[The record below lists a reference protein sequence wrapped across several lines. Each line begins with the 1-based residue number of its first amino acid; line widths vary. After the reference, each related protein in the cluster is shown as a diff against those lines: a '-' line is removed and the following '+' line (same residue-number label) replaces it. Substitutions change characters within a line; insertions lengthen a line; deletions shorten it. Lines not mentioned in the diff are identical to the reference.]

1 MTPNRIQQLDSETIG
16 HIAAG
21 EVVERPAQVVK
32 ELIENSLDAGSTSI
46 TVHLERGGFDRL
58 QVDDNGSGIHKGDL
72 SLALDRHAT
81 SKLQHHLDLA
91 AIHSLGFRGEALASI
106 GMVSRLEI
114 ASRPRD
120 EEGACVVM
128 EHGVKTDVQPIGM
141 QHGTRI
147 TVEGLFQN
155 TPARLAFQ
163 RRPET
168 ETTRVVDVVVSHALA
183 HPSTSFT
190 LKTAK
195 RTLLNVPATEDP
207 MDRLYDVLGAQAS
220 DLLPLTAPSSDNDA
234 PGEERWPGHIGTPD
248 ITRGKGADIHVL
260 INGRPVASGPFHQS
274 IRRGYKTRL
283 MQGRH
288 PVAVL
293 HLSCPAEDVDV
304 NVHPTKSEVR
314 LRHSWRVLERLERA
328 IAFSLEQVPTEPEA
342 GGAIPELRGL
352 DRGASSSVEG
362 LFKPT
367 TTLASASG
375 FQDEPRFVAK
385 TAAPPAWAVAASQQL
400 NLVGQEAE
408 EQEDAPKQR
417 PMSSS
422 PLGQAMLPTG
432 VNTPMA
438 SALSSAERTLHRHSG
453 TVTSTSPSQETP
465 LNGVLNE
472 LPPMEP
478 LAQFAN
484 SYILVQAGEELLIVD
499 QHALHERIRYERLR
513 YSGQQW
519 DPQARLE
526 PLDLELDPR
535 QDAVLEAQQ
544 ERLNSLGFHT
554 ERAATGWHLLAAP
567 QLIKPEAMRA
577 FFLDVLQDVAEDG
590 GPIETVEQKKDHIAF
605 MNACRG
611 AVKAN
616 QPLTLPE
623 MRRLLDD
630 MRRIPNPWACVH
642 GRPTA
647 LRIQIDDLD
656 HHFGRHG

>member
-1 MTPNRIQQLDSETIG
+1 MTPNRIQQLGDETIR

-46 TVHLERGGFDRL
+46 DVHLERGGFDRL
-58 QVDDNGSGIHKGDL
+58 QVDDNGAGIHREDL

-114 ASRPRD
+114 ASRPSG

-128 EHGVKTDVQPIGM
+128 ENGTKSVVQPIGM

-147 TVEGLFQN
+147 TVDHLFQN

-183 HPSTSFT
+183 HPNTSFT
-190 LKTAK
+190 LKTPK

-220 DLLPLTAPSSDNDA
+220 DLLPLTSPASDNDA
-234 PGEERWPGHIGTPD
+234 PGEERWSGHISTPD
-248 ITRGKGADIHVL
+248 ITRGKGSDIHVL
-260 INGRPVASGPFHQS
+260 INGRPVVSGPFHQA

-293 HLSCPAEDVDV
+293 HLSCPAEDIDV

-314 LRHSWRVLERLERA
+314 LRHSWRVLERLERS
-328 IAFSLEQVPTEPEA
+328 IAYSLEQVPTDPEA

-352 DRGASSSVEG
+352 DRGSSNPVDAF
-362 LFKPT
+362 FKPT
-367 TTLASASG
+367 NALASASG
-375 FQDEPRFVAK
+375 LQDLPGPASAP
-385 TAAPPAWAVAASQQL
+385 AAPPSWAIAASQQL

-408 EQEDAPKQR
+408 HEQPQGKDR
-417 PMSSS
+417 PTSAS
-422 PLGQAMLPTG
+422 PLGQSMLPTG
-432 VNTPMA
+432 VDKPMA
-438 SALSSAERTLHRHSG
+438 GALSSAERALHRHSG
-453 TVTSTSPSQETP
+453 TINATSPSNEAP
-465 LNGVLNE
+465 LGGALNE

-478 LAQFAN
+478 LAQFAD
-484 SYILVQAGEELLIVD
+484 SYILVQAGDELLVVD

-526 PLDLELDPR
+526 PLALELDPR
-535 QDAVLEAQQ
+535 QDAVLEAQHG
-544 ERLNSLGFHT
+544 RLNRLGFQT
-554 ERAATGWHLLAAP
+554 KRIEDGWHLLAAP
-567 QLIKPEAMRA
+567 QLIKPEAMRS